1 MNNVTIFHLNKNY
14 KLKEKITAKS
24 ADISSNDWILK
35 EVVVSSLD
43 KGMFEYKKRYIP
55 DKLNL

>member
-43 KGMFEYKKRYIP
+43 KGMFEYKKKDTYQ
-55 DKLNL
+55 